1 MSNIVTIGTSAIRE
15 FNGFYSL
22 NDLHK
27 ASGGEKKHQPNN
39 FIRLEQTQSL
49 IHELSSSH
57 LRSIE
62 TVIGKGKEQGTYACR
77 ELVIAYAAWISA
89 AFHLQVIRV
98 FLDAHDRKR
107 AQVTES
113 ALIDQIKQA
122 VTEAIRPGARYH
134 YPKRL
139 LDQEYFS
146 GPKSSVRVSGSQLS
160 HPKFVSPLSDLLNRL
175 EAEGHVVEACRK
187 EYEGMKKALC
197 SYHDFLQKMQLEALA
212 VRMSVH

>member
-1 MSNIVTIGTSAIRE
+1 MANTLTIGNIAISQRDNL
-15 FNGFYSL
+15 FSL
-22 NDLHK
+22 NDCHK
-27 ASGGEKKHQPNN
+27 ASGGEAKHRPNYFLEN
-39 FIRLEQTQSL
+39 EQTKAL
-49 IHELSSSH
+49 INEIQIAGIPAISAKPK
-57 LRSIE
+57 I
-62 TVIGKGKEQGTYACR
+62 GTYVCR